1 MSELQAS
8 SGEGRAP
15 LLPARVR
22 DSVLRAARQLE
33 SPSLSGVLPLA
44 VEAVAGAEGDLQA
57 AVERAALTKDADAA
71 ADARAAG
78 QRMAAAGD
86 AKGSLPLFTRALQK
100 APSEDASAL
109 AVVYAARSK
118 ANLAVGDSRAALSD
132 AVEAL
137 ILAPLYAKAWRCYAA
152 AHPQPPNTVRSMASE
167 LCADDGDE
175 SASRASLVAE
185 DEALRLVAEMS
196 AEAAAEEDNVRTAGA
211 TDSTAL
217 VKECRSGLDTSGRC
231 LVTTGAVSGAGT
243 LLLADQPLALAV
255 HRAGGREQRC
265 HWCTKVAASPLPCSR
280 CADAVYCSRS
290 CRAAASAEHQTECG
304 CALSL
309 LLPTETTL
317 ACRLQRLCTGDD
329 DALSTVQT
337 LQSHE
342 ANLDIESCVDHC
354 LQAAVAALL
363 LKDLRAQNQNETKS
377 SSRVRIEQAW
387 AMELCGYL
395 CRIDTNAH
403 AITAVVPLQREETA
417 SDDDGRSFFHSD
429 SSSNSSTGVSIE
441 KVTQERVAVALYPR
455 ASLVNHA
462 CSPTARVQFNGRQ
475 LQLVSATAMRPAGE
489 VTISYGPIAG
499 RAAVGARREQ
509 LQRQYHFLCCCSA
522 CEDEAPFDAD
532 DYSSHDAALDAA
544 LGLLDEGRADE
555 ATSILA
561 QICTHQMSLLEAHD
575 AAGDRRRAAIIAQKA
590 AEVFDALGRAYCQ
603 TTPQPDYSAAADAI
617 EQALSLLRRSTTALA
632 PGAEPSLAREEHK
645 LATLRFHA
653 AVQAGPGPRG
663 EVAVAAASQ
672 AARRALLCVR
682 DALGDNDP
690 ALEELTQMVAALGG
704 AEEQR
709 EVKQKQEQAQA
720 QAPQRGQQQQPKE
733 DGSHQRKTTVEKQT
747 KAKPK
752 PKVGRVSKAKSPA
765 PSPADAPAVEKAKNF
780 ARSPRKTIKDNEK
793 KPDGKGDENDKKIET
808 QVSGAESSGHA
819 GSNDRLILTVVRCV
833 EVLRDSSAVDERL
846 AMATQLYGLL
856 HPSADT
862 NDGDSDTVATK
873 SGPELERLQSTFLK
887 AGGAEVL
894 HARLAS
900 MDEGWLAEAKN
911 GAMDLYDKLA
921 RLDFVRDRFVQIAAE
936 DEKKVQ
942 EAIHANQCACNDCS
956 LPVVEE
962 RRRKPKSKAAKT
974 RQQQMHAAASTRRR
988 PTAQAAEVDLGA
1000 VVELEGLGELD
1011 SASEAELDDAA
1022 ILLSKQVARTAKSMQ
1037 AGQASA

>member
-1 MSELQAS
+1 MSEHHAC
-8 SGEGRAP
+8 SGEGWAP
-15 LLPARVR
+15 LLPARLR

-44 VEAVAGAEGDLQA
+44 VEAVAGAEGELQA
-57 AVERAALTKDADAA
+57 AVERVALTKDADAA

-109 AVVYAARSK
+109 AVLYTARSK
-118 ANLAVGDSRAALSD
+118 ANLAVGESRAALSD
-132 AVEAL
+132 AAEAL
-137 ILAPLYAKAWRCYAA
+137 MLAPLYAKAWRCYAA
-152 AHPQPPNTVRSMASE
+152 AHPQPPKTVRSMASE

-185 DEALRLVAEMS
+185 DEALRLVAEIS
-196 AEAAAEEDNVRTAGA
+196 AEAAAEEDGVRAAGA
-211 TDSTAL
+211 TGPTAL
-217 VKECRSGLDTSGRC
+217 VKEGRSGLDTSGRC

-265 HWCTKVAASPLPCSR
+265 HWCTKVAASPLPCSG

-309 LLPTETTL
+309 LLPAETTL

-329 DALSTVQT
+329 DASSTVQT

-342 ANLDIESCVDHC
+342 ANLDVERCVDHC

-363 LKDLRAQNQNETKS
+363 LKDLRAQNQNETKT

-387 AMELCGYL
+387 AMDLCGYL

-403 AITAVVPLQREETA
+403 AITAVVPLQPEETA
-417 SDDDGRSFFHSD
+417 SDDDGRSFVHSN
-429 SSSNSSTGVSIE
+429 SSSNSSTGVLIE

-475 LQLVSATAMRPAGE
+475 LHLVSATAMRPAGE

-499 RAAVGARREQ
+499 RAGVGARREQ
-509 LQRQYHFLCCCSA
+509 LQSQYHFLCCCSA

-532 DYSSHDAALDAA
+532 DYSSPDAALDAA

-555 ATSILA
+555 ATSTLA

-575 AAGDRRRAAIIAQKA
+575 AAGDRRRSAIVAQKA

-720 QAPQRGQQQQPKE
+720 PRRGQQQQSKE
-733 DGSHQRKTTVEKQT
+733 DGSDQRKTTVEKQT

-752 PKVGRVSKAKSPA
+752 PKVGRVPPKAKSPA
-765 PSPADAPAVEKAKNF
+765 PSPADAPAVEKAKNSS
-780 ARSPRKTIKDNEK
+780 RSPRKTTKENEK
-793 KPDGKGDENDKKIET
+793 KKDGKGEKKNKKIET
-808 QVSGAESSGHA
+808 LGSGAESNGHA
-819 GSNDRLILTVVRCV
+819 GSNDRLILVVVRCV

-846 AMATQLYGLL
+846 AMATQLYSLL

-862 NDGDSDTVATK
+862 NDGDSDTVATQ

-942 EAIHANQCACNDCS
+942 EAIHANECACNDCS

-974 RQQQMHAAASTRRR
+974 KQQQMHAAVSTRRR

-1000 VVELEGLGELD
+1000 LEELERLGELD

-1037 AGQASA
+1037 AGQPSA